1 MARVFNINTDKFTLL
16 QEIERLRHCLSQ
28 YETLL
33 GVKPFDKELLKG
45 DK

>member
-16 QEIERLRHCLSQ
+16 QEIERLRYCLSQ